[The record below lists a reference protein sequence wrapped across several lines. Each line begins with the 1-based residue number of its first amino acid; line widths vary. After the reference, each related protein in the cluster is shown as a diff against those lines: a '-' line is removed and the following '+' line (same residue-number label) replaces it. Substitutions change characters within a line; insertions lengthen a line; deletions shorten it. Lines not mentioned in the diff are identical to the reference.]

1 MAGDRGQLSN
11 DVNACVDEV
20 IRRVGKEIT
29 LGLPLGLG
37 KPVRF
42 VNALYQRAKDDPEIS
57 LHIVTALSLL
67 APKGGSSLEKR
78 FMGPFVERLYGRI
91 PELAYARDVSANRLP
106 ENVQVSEF
114 FFKAGSYLNNRS
126 QQRHYVC
133 TNYTHAVRDLM
144 AVGVN
149 VVAQMVSPGEAHG
162 QPGQVSLSCNP
173 DLTLDLIPL
182 LREREAAGTPVALVA
197 EMNQNLPWFGHH
209 AAIEA
214 DRFDVLLDQPS
225 GDYPLF
231 SAPQMS
237 VSPEDHLIGFYAS
250 TLLKDGGTLQVG
262 IGSLG
267 AALVHSAILRHS
279 HNKAWRQVFDH
290 LQVDQHFPVVRED
303 GGTGPFEE
311 GLYGCSE
318 MMVDGFLYLMQE
330 GILTREVYDHAG
342 LQTLINRG
350 DIPSEVSLATLD
362 VLRREKL
369 IDSPLR
375 AKDVHWLVQH
385 GIFKEAVEFKGGRLR
400 IGDQSVEGD
409 LDNPEARQAIETLI
423 LGERLTGG
431 IAMHGGFYVGPEQF
445 YQYLR
450 EMTDEQ
456 RAKICMTSVNFI
468 NHLYDHRFGD
478 QKLKAAQRVHGRFIN
493 SAMMYTLNGAGVS
506 DGLEDGR
513 VVSGVGGQYN
523 FVAMAHEL
531 PGARSI
537 LSLRSTR
544 SSQGKVLSNIVFNYG
559 HCTIPRHLR
568 DIVITEYGIADLR
581 GQSDEQ
587 VFLRLIRIAD
597 SRFQQ
602 ELLKKAQ
609 KAGKVDPAFKLPAD
623 WCNNTPQAIRRAVA
637 AAGDASLFPP
647 FPFGRDFTDEELTL
661 GKALK
666 GLKAA
671 TATRRGKLSTLLQAL
686 RARDDE
692 GRYGSLLER
701 MGLSNPSGL
710 RDKLDQRLVIHGLQQ
725 LETPPDT
732 GNSKT

>member
-1 MAGDRGQLSN
+1 MVGQRGQVSN

-20 IRRVGKEIT
+20 IRRVGKDIT

-42 VNALYQRAKDDPEIS
+42 VNALYQRAKDDPGIR

-67 APKGGSSLEKR
+67 APQGGSSLERR

-91 PELAYARDVSANRLP
+91 PELAYARDVAANRLP
-106 ENVQVSEF
+106 DNVRVSEF
-114 FFKAGSYLNNRS
+114 FFKAGSFLNNRS

-144 AVGVN
+144 ALGVN
-149 VVAQMVSPGEAHG
+149 VVAQMVAPGEPHDRA
-162 QPGQVSLSCNP
+162 GQVSLSCNP
-173 DLTLDLIPL
+173 DLTLDLIPR
-182 LREREAAGTPVALVA
+182 LREREAAGHPVALVA
-197 EMNQNLPWFGHH
+197 ETNQNLPWFGHH
-209 AAIEA
+209 AAIGA
-214 DRFDVLLDQPS
+214 DAFDLVFEQPS
-225 GDYPLF
+225 SDHPLF

-250 TLLKDGGTLQVG
+250 ALLRDGGTLQVG

-267 AALVHSAILRHS
+267 AALVHSAILRHKQ
-279 HNKAWRQVFDH
+279 NRRWRKVYDH
-290 LQVDQHFPVVRED
+290 LQVAERFPVASDE
-303 GGTGPFEE
+303 GGTGAFEQ

-330 GILTREVYDHAG
+330 GILTREVVEHAG
-342 LQTLINRG
+342 LQALINRG
-350 DIPSEVSLATLD
+350 EVTSDVSMATLD

-369 IDSPLR
+369 IDSSLR
-375 AKDVHWLVQH
+375 ARDVRWLVRH
-385 GIFKEAVEFKGGRLR
+385 GIFDENVEFKGGRLCLR
-400 IGDQSVEGD
+400 SHSVDGD
-409 LDNPEARQAIETLI
+409 LDSAEAREMIEAVM
-423 LGERLTGG
+423 LGQRLTGG
-431 IAMHGGFYVGPEQF
+431 IAMHGGFYVGPESF
-445 YQYLR
+445 YQALR
-450 EMTDEQ
+450 ELPEAERQ
-456 RAKICMTSVNFI
+456 RICMTSVNFI

-478 QKLKAAQRVHGRFIN
+478 QKLKAAQRIHGRFIN
-493 SAMMYTLNGAGVS
+493 SAMMVTLNGAAVS
-506 DGLEDGR
+506 DGLDDGR

-537 LSLRSTR
+537 LCLRSTR
-544 SSQGKVLSNIVFNYG
+544 TSHGKVLSNIVFNYG

-597 SRFQQ
+597 SRFQA
-602 ELLKKAQ
+602 ELLARAQ
-609 KAGKVDPAFKLPAD
+609 KAGKVDPGFRLPRE
-623 WCNNTPQAIRRAVA
+623 WRNNTPAAVREA
-637 AAGDASLFPP
+637 ATVAGGNAFPP
-647 FPFGRDFTDEELTL
+647 FPFGRDFTDEEIRL

-671 TATRRGKLSTLLQAL
+671 TATRRGKLSTLLKAL
-686 RARDDE
+686 RARDEDN
-692 GRYGSLLER
+692 RYQALLER
-701 MGLSNPSGL
+701 MGLLNPASL
-710 RDKLDQRLVIHGLQQ
+710 RDRLDQRLVIHGLQQ
-725 LETPPDT
+725 LDTPPDT

>member
-1 MAGDRGQLSN
+1 MAGERGQVSN

-20 IRRVGKEIT
+20 IRRVGKNIT

-42 VNALYQRAKDDPEIS
+42 VNALYQRAKDDPEIR

-67 APKGGSSLEKR
+67 APKGGSSLEQR
-78 FMGPFVERLYGRI
+78 FLGPFVERLYGAI
-91 PELAYARDVSANRLP
+91 PELAYARDVSSNRLP
-106 ENVQVSEF
+106 DNVQVSEF

-149 VVAQMVSPGEAHG
+149 VVAQMVAPGEAHG

-173 DLTLDLIPL
+173 DLTLDLIPQ
-182 LREREAAGTPVALVA
+182 LREREDAGTPVALVA
-197 EMNQNLPWFGHH
+197 EMNRNLPWFGHD
-209 AAIEA
+209 AAIGA
-214 DRFDVLLDQPS
+214 DRFDIVLDQPS
-225 GDYPLF
+225 SDHPLF

-250 TLLKDGGTLQVG
+250 ALLKDGGTLQVG

-267 AALVHSAILRHS
+267 AALVHSAILRHK
-279 HNKAWRQVFDH
+279 HNDAWRAVFDH
-290 LQVDQHFPVVRED
+290 LRVDEHFPLVSEA
-303 GGTGPFEE
+303 GGTGPFEQ

-318 MMVDGFLYLMQE
+318 MMVDGFLYLMEQ
-330 GILTREVYDHAG
+330 GILRREVYDHAG
-342 LQTLINRG
+342 LQSLINNG
-350 DIPSEVSLATLD
+350 EIAEQVSLATLD

-375 AKDVHWLVQH
+375 ARDVRWLVRY
-385 GIFKEAVEFKGGRLR
+385 GIFRGAVDFKGGRLR
-400 IGDQSVEGD
+400 AGDQSVEGD
-409 LDNPEARQAIETLI
+409 LDNSEAREAIETLV
-423 LGERLTGG
+423 LGDRLTGG
-431 IAMHGGFYVGPEQF
+431 IAMHGGFYVGPERF
-445 YQYLR
+445 YQSLR
-450 EMTDEQ
+450 ELSDEQ
-456 RAKICMTSVNFI
+456 RARICMTSVNFI

-478 QKLKAAQRVHGRFIN
+478 QKLKVAQRVHGRFIN

-537 LSLRSTR
+537 LTLRSTR
-544 SSQGKVLSNIVFNYG
+544 QSHGKVLSNIVFNYG

-609 KAGKVDPAFKLPAD
+609 KVGKVDPAFKLPD
-623 WCNNTPQAIRRAVA
+623 SWCNNTPAAIRSAMSVT
-637 AAGDASLFPP
+637 GDAGLFPP

-671 TATRRGKLSTLLQAL
+671 TATRRGKLATLWQAL

-692 GRYGSLLER
+692 GRYEALLER
-701 MGLSNPSGL
+701 MGLSGPSGL
-710 RDKLDQRLVIHGLQQ
+710 REKLDQRLVIHGLQQ
-725 LETPPDT
+725 LESPPDT